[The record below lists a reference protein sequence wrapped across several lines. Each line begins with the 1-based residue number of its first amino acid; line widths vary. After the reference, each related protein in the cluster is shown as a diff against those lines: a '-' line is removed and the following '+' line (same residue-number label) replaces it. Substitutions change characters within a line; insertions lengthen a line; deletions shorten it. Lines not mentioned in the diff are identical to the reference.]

1 MVRFMSCLL
10 TCVAPLVMLTFAASA
25 FATPLF
31 DDSAVIEI
39 ELTGPISSVIANKS
53 SRDELPF
60 VLRAN
65 GVEHDVY
72 LRTRGKSRMRVCD
85 FPPLRIGF
93 SGNDTADSVFAGQ
106 TQLKLV
112 TQCQKH
118 KSSTSNLLEEFT
130 AYRIFNLISDISYK
144 VRLLRVRYTDTD
156 ADLRPEMVEQY
167 GFFIE
172 SKAGLAERTRLEP
185 ATLIG
190 VKRSS
195 FNQQQVAEVYVFQY
209 LIGNTDWSLVM
220 ADGDDECCHN
230 GELFKSESDLFYVPY
245 DFDLAGLVNARYAKP
260 DPELGIRS
268 VTQRRYRGY
277 CVSTEVLIS
286 AIRRIKAL
294 RSDILQVP
302 GEIPGRS
309 AKDVAANI
317 QYLERFFDEAENEEK
332 LIKSFEKRCL

>member
-1 MVRFMSCLL
+1 MKGR
-10 TCVAPLVMLTFAASA
+10 
-25 FATPLF
+25 
-31 DDSAVIEI
+31 
-39 ELTGPISSVIANKS
+39 
-53 SRDELPF
+53 
-60 VLRAN
+60 
-65 GVEHDVY
+65 GVEHDVN

-85 FPPLRIGF
+85 FPPLRVSF
-93 SGNDTADSVFAGQ
+93 SGDDTADSIFAGQ
-106 TQLKLV
+106 TRLKLV
-112 TQCQKH
+112 TQCRKH
-118 KSSTSNLLEEFT
+118 ERSTANVLEEFT
-130 AYRIFNLISDISYK
+130 AYRIFNLISDKGYQ

-156 ADLRPEMVEQY
+156 RELRPEMAEQY

-172 SKAGLAERTRLEP
+172 SKDGLAERTRLEP
-185 ATLIG
+185 ATLTA

-260 DPELGIRS
+260 DPALGIRS

-302 GEIPGRS
+302 GEIPGLS
-309 AKDVAANI
+309 AKNVAAEI
-317 QYLERFFDEAENEEK
+317 KYLERFFDEAENEEK

>member
-1 MVRFMSCLL
+1 MVRIISCLL
-10 TCVAPLVMLTFAASA
+10 TSVSPLVMLISVAPAFAA
-25 FATPLF
+25 PLF

-39 ELTGPISSVIANKS
+39 ELSGPISSVIANKS
-53 SRDELPF
+53 SRDELSF

-65 GVEHDVY
+65 GVEHDVN

-85 FPPLRIGF
+85 FPPLRVSF
-93 SGNDTADSVFAGQ
+93 SGDDTADSIFAGQ
-106 TQLKLV
+106 TRLKLV
-112 TQCQKH
+112 TQCRKH
-118 KSSTSNLLEEFT
+118 ERSTANVLEEFT
-130 AYRIFNLISDISYK
+130 AYRIFNLISDKGYQ

-156 ADLRPEMVEQY
+156 RELRPEMAEQY

-172 SKAGLAERTRLEP
+172 SKDGLAERTRLEP
-185 ATLIG
+185 ATLTA

-260 DPELGIRS
+260 DPALGIRS

-302 GEIPGRS
+302 GEIPGLS
-309 AKDVAANI
+309 AKNVAAEI
-317 QYLERFFDEAENEEK
+317 KYLERFFDEAENEEK

>member
-1 MVRFMSCLL
+1 
-10 TCVAPLVMLTFAASA
+10 
-25 FATPLF
+25 
-31 DDSAVIEI
+31 
-39 ELTGPISSVIANKS
+39 
-53 SRDELPF
+53 
-60 VLRAN
+60 
-65 GVEHDVY
+65 
-72 LRTRGKSRMRVCD
+72 
-85 FPPLRIGF
+85 
-93 SGNDTADSVFAGQ
+93 
-106 TQLKLV
+106 
-112 TQCQKH
+112 
-118 KSSTSNLLEEFT
+118 
-130 AYRIFNLISDISYK
+130 
-144 VRLLRVRYTDTD
+144 
-156 ADLRPEMVEQY
+156 
-167 GFFIE
+167 
-172 SKAGLAERTRLEP
+172 LAERTRLEP
-185 ATLIG
+185 ATLTG

-230 GELFKSESDLFYVPY
+230 GELFKSEPDLFYVPY
-245 DFDLAGLVNARYAKP
+245 RYAKP
-260 DPELGIRS
+260 DPKLGIRS